1 MRTLADRTDRDLSF
15 TCSCRDAVVIG
26 DSGRLSQIAINIV
39 SNAIKYT
46 EPGGEIR
53 VSLEALPGDR
63 YRFVCADNG
72 IGMSQEFLKH
82 ITEDYV
88 RAEDSRISKVQGTGL
103 GMSIVKGLTEL
114 MGGTLTVESELGK
127 GSTFTVEVPLP
138 AASEEQRGQVLAPG
152 QESADVRSF
161 EGKRVILAEDNALNA
176 EIAIEL
182 LQSVGLSVDWAEN
195 GEIAVKMLEIS
206 APGTYFAV
214 FMDMQMPMMDGVEAT
229 RRIRGSSHA
238 DRDIPIIA
246 MTANTFD
253 ADKRRCKEAGMSGYI
268 SKPVNS
274 EAIEEALMKIA
285 RGRI

>member
-1 MRTLADRTDRDLSF
+1 M
-15 TCSCRDAVVIG
+15 
-26 DSGRLSQIAINIV
+26 

-53 VSLEALPGDR
+53 VSLEALPGGR
-63 YRFVCADNG
+63 YRFVCVDNG

-127 GSTFTVEVPLP
+127 GSRFTVEVPLP